1 MLVLLAIRFIYYQ
14 ITGDMKLRKYI
25 EKLLGKNNPDQIH
38 PSGCERFKDWIREK
52 NVQEKFAKDITE
64 GTTVYFSDEFAA
76 CYDLRIKGFERPDTI
91 VVQMNLHLGQSEEIN
106 EDFLELSVRTWS
118 KLGWEVW
125 YLDNQLKWIIV
136 ANEKGRT
143 KYSHKEVVQSD
154 RINFEFMLSQI
165 KTK

>member
-1 MLVLLAIRFIYYQ
+1 MLVLLAIRFIYCQ
-14 ITGDMKLRKYI
+14 VTGDVKLRKYI
-25 EKLLGKNNPDQIH
+25 EKLNYWERIIRIKFIH
-38 PSGCERFKDWIREK
+38 RGVKDLIREK
-52 NVQEKFAKDITE
+52 NVQEKFTKDITE

-125 YLDNQLKWIIV
+125 YLDNQLKWIVV
-136 ANEKGRT
+136 ANEKG
-143 KYSHKEVVQSD
+143 
-154 RINFEFMLSQI
+154 
-165 KTK
+165 